1 MIFKY
6 WKLYPME
13 FGNLK
18 SKIKCFSLVENYYPM
33 KFRYLKSLNLW
44 FSKVENYYPM
54 KFRNLKSWN
63 LWISKV
69 EKYYPMKFRNLKSW
83 NLWFSELEKLK
94 KSKWEHC
101 TVSQIWAS
109 SGHDVMWHHMMPHD
123 LTRCPETSPDVLTHQ
138 MYCHTRTRRRWLQLL
153 LLYLGLPY
161 KCPLVNTNRVVKRK
175 DTLYFNTFFN
185 LIIF

>member
-1 MIFKY
+1 MIICNIQNLKTFCPLISVC
-6 WKLYPME
+6 WRELYPME

-69 EKYYPMKFRNLKSW
+69 ENYYPMKFRNLKSW
-83 NLWFSELEKLK
+83 NLWFSELEKFK

-101 TVSQIWAS
+101 
-109 SGHDVMWHHMMPHD
+109 SGHVSM
-123 LTRCPETSPDVLTHQ
+123 
-138 MYCHTRTRRRWLQLL
+138 LQLPGASCPWYQQSR
-153 LLYLGLPY
+153 LYRY
-161 KCPLVNTNRVVKRK
+161 WSECA
-175 DTLYFNTFFN
+175 
-185 LIIF
+185 

>member
-63 LWISKV
+63 LW
-69 EKYYPMKFRNLKSW
+69 
-83 NLWFSELEKLK
+83 FSELEKFK

-101 TVSQIWAS
+101 YTTNGMPS
-109 SGHDVMWHHMMPHD
+109 SI
-123 LTRCPETSPDVLTHQ
+123 S
-138 MYCHTRTRRRWLQLL
+138 
-153 LLYLGLPY
+153 
-161 KCPLVNTNRVVKRK
+161 LVNCDSRIKFRQTEEILDNFYYDNCVGSKANN
-175 DTLYFNTFFN
+175 LYKI
-185 LIIF
+185 LH